1 MNPCDDRARG
11 RFITLEGGEGVGKS
25 TNVDFVVEHLRG
37 RGLEVVRTRE
47 PGGSPRA
54 ERIRTLLLDPAAD
67 EPLDQTAELLLM
79 FAARAQHLA
88 MTILPALE
96 RGAFVVCDRFTDA
109 TYAYQGAGRG
119 IDRAAIETLER
130 LVQHGLEPDLTLLLD
145 MPVEAAL
152 ARMNARGATLDRFE
166 TQAPEFFRAVREGYR
181 HRYEAAPQRFE
192 LIDAAPELAQVQA
205 AIAAV
210 LDRRLAQWETI

>member
-1 MNPCDDRARG
+1 MNPSDDSARG

-88 MTILPALE
+88 MTILPALD

-119 IDRAAIETLER
+119 IDRAAIEMLER
-130 LVQHGLEPDLTLLLD
+130 LVQRGLEPDLTLLLD

-152 ARMNARGATLDRFE
+152 ARMIARGATLDRFE
-166 TQAPEFFRAVREGYR
+166 TQAPAFFCAVREGYR
-181 HRYEAAPQRFE
+181 QRYEAAPQRFE
-192 LIDAAPELAQVQA
+192 LIDAAPALAQVQA
-205 AIAAV
+205 AIAAA
-210 LDRRLAQWETI
+210 LDQRLAQWGAI